1 MKKTIMIS
9 AIASLFLLF
18 VVSAAQAQG
27 WADLPQEGTHVVAAS
42 KFMMAQAQ
50 KLKTVKSLD
59 RAMLVDEG
67 LLLIKNGSD
76 YEESGEMMYTD
87 EGKANMQEIGMKLR
101 QVGGMLLKMGRQKG
115 DITQK
120 EKDEIAKQADTMA
133 GIGKLM
139 LEKGQ
144 IMGGN

>member
-1 MKKTIMIS
+1 MKKLMMF
-9 AIASLFLLF
+9 AAAASFFLFF
-18 VVSAAQAQG
+18 IVSAAQAQG
-27 WADLPQEGTHVVAAS
+27 WMDAPKEGRQVVAAS
-42 KFMMAQAQ
+42 KFMLEQAQ
-50 KLKTVKSLD
+50 KLKTAKDLD
-59 RAMLVDEG
+59 RAMLVDAG
-67 LLLIKNGSD
+67 FLLIKNGSD
-76 YEESGEMMYTD
+76 YEESGEMMYT
-87 EGKANMQEIGMKLR
+87 GPGRSNMQEIGMRLR